1 MSYLTLKA
9 LHLIFVICWFAGL
22 FYIGRMFIYFKEAES
37 KESQERKILQK
48 QFLIMAERVMNII
61 IWPSVLLASTFG
73 SVMIF
78 YNQGLLD
85 SLWMKIKL
93 VIVFLLIAYVITCQY
108 FLNCMRKGKLNV
120 SENQLRFFSE
130 GATLF
135 LISIVSIA
143 SLKTQVSWIYFTVIF
158 LITAVTLSILIKLY
172 KKYILSNN

>member
-9 LHLIFVICWFAGL
+9 LHLIFIICWFAGL

-85 SLWMKIKL
+85 SLWMKTKL
-93 VIVFLLIAYVITCQY
+93 QI
-108 FLNCMRKGKLNV
+108 N
-120 SENQLRFFSE
+120 
-130 GATLF
+130 
-135 LISIVSIA
+135 
-143 SLKTQVSWIYFTVIF
+143 
-158 LITAVTLSILIKLY
+158 ILER
-172 KKYILSNN
+172 

>member
-1 MSYLTLKA
+1 
-9 LHLIFVICWFAGL
+9 
-22 FYIGRMFIYFKEAES
+22 
-37 KESQERKILQK
+37 
-48 QFLIMAERVMNII
+48 MAERVMNII

-93 VIVFLLIAYVITCQY
+93 VIVFSFIVYVITCQY

-143 SLKTQVSWIYFTVIF
+143 SPKDAGFLDIFYGYLFNNSSDIIYSDKA
-158 LITAVTLSILIKLY
+158 LQ
-172 KKYILSNN
+172 KYILSNN

>member
-1 MSYLTLKA
+1 
-9 LHLIFVICWFAGL
+9 
-22 FYIGRMFIYFKEAES
+22 
-37 KESQERKILQK
+37 
-48 QFLIMAERVMNII
+48 
-61 IWPSVLLASTFG
+61 
-73 SVMIF
+73 MIF